1 MDWHIHET
9 SRYLL
14 RALTL
19 TAQLGKVSSPH
30 SNGKYSHVYWLPISC
45 SQAHGRALLIWT
57 KPHSV
62 RCRSLARKVSTPLLR
77 WFEKL
82 SVHGS
87 YAPYKYA
94 LSNFVTIACGMKE
107 QLDPTVYTIL
117 TARSKIPGVSLSEF
131 AAFTPK
137 WLNTQNTFR
146 PPVRQVSFLS
156 TKRKPAV

>member
-1 MDWHIHET
+1 
-9 SRYLL
+9 
-14 RALTL
+14 
-19 TAQLGKVSSPH
+19 
-30 SNGKYSHVYWLPISC
+30 
-45 SQAHGRALLIWT
+45 
-57 KPHSV
+57 
-62 RCRSLARKVSTPLLR
+62 
-77 WFEKL
+77 
-82 SVHGS
+82 
-87 YAPYKYA
+87 
-94 LSNFVTIACGMKE
+94 MKE